1 MGYSCSSYSVLTRRE
16 GNLGQP
22 RQWMQCPVVAQRHHC
37 NGGDGGGGDHRQKL
51 EGPVWKRL
59 AEFPFQKGLAQLT
72 GQFVATAVA
81 AAAAGPGVDAGDS
94 LDGNWNRSC
103 GLGLHLIDYCSDPYG
118 MRIAGDWWRRESWTP
133 AEASEW

>member
-1 MGYSCSSYSVLTRRE
+1 M
-16 GNLGQP
+16 
-22 RQWMQCPVVAQRHHC
+22 
-37 NGGDGGGGDHRQKL
+37 
-51 EGPVWKRL
+51 WKRL